1 MKFSNL
7 TSPRFYYGREIARTC
22 MHTRTHAHTQASF
35 PGLPEGSQVP
45 PAAGVERGSASVR
58 PGAGLGQARPPGAGQ
73 PVRAH
78 WGTACPDTQRGTL
91 AGFQP
96 EPEMTALQK
105 RENPAA
111 APDSGGFPTKGGGDF
126 LLLLLF
132 LSRQSPQKAHGPVQ
146 CLYSEAGC
154 LLLAGF
160 CLKEESTSR
169 NHADA
174 EPRAVSSEPPAC
186 SPGWLSLLLSRS
198 VVSASLRPRGLQ
210 RARPP
215 CPSPTP
221 RAHSNSRPSS
231 Q

>member
-1 MKFSNL
+1 MHAH
-7 TSPRFYYGREIARTC
+7 T
-22 MHTRTHAHTQASF
+22 HTRTHASLFSWTPRRVSST
-35 PGLPEGSQVP
+35 PRRRGGEGVCLCQGP
-45 PAAGVERGSASVR
+45 P
-58 PGAGLGQARPPGAGQ
+58 RPPGAGQ

-146 CLYSEAGC
+146 CLHSGAGC

-160 CLKEESTSR
+160 CLKEESASR

-221 RAHSNSRPSS
+221 RAHSNSRASS

>member
-7 TSPRFYYGREIARTC
+7 TSPRFYYGREIARAHT
-22 MHTRTHAHTQASF
+22 HTRKPLF
-35 PGLPEGSQVP
+35 PDSQKGLKSP
-45 PAAGVERGSASVR
+45 PTPAGVERGVCLCQG
-58 PGAGLGQARPPGAGQ
+58 PPCPPGAGQ

-78 WGTACPDTQRGTL
+78 WGTTCPDTQRGTL
-91 AGFQP
+91 AGFQA

-105 RENPAA
+105 RENLAA

-132 LSRQSPQKAHGPVQ
+132 LSKQRPQKGHGPVQ
-146 CLYSEAGC
+146 CLHSEAGC

-160 CLKEESTSR
+160 CLKEETASR

-174 EPRAVSSEPPAC
+174 EPRVVSSEPPAC

-198 VVSASLRPRGLQ
+198 VVSASLQPRGLQ
-210 RARPP
+210 HARPP

-221 RAHSNSRPSS
+221 RAHSSSRPSS